1 MAKTHIAT
9 VFHLDRPFNGK
20 NLKKVFKDAGY
31 SDTAMAETLGISCIH
46 ERQDVEVISRRV
58 KTDSPYNIL
67 FRLFW
72 LGRAVSESLLRKILP
87 GLNVE
92 ELEGIGLLV
101 RRDGMIR
108 STAKL

>member
-1 MAKTHIAT
+1 MAQKNDAT
-9 VFHLDRPFNGK
+9 VFHLDRPFDGK
-20 NLKKVFKDAGY
+20 TLKKVFKDAGY

-58 KTDSPYNIL
+58 KTNSPYNIL

-72 LGRAVSESLLRKILP
+72 LGRAVSETVIHKKLP
-87 GLNVE
+87 GLNIE

-101 RRDGMIR
+101 R
-108 STAKL
+108 